1 MMYPD
6 LFSPI
11 TINRQTIKNRIAYP
25 SLGLLFSYDTKLND
39 KYYHYFEEMARG
51 GAGIVTVGPVGVDF
65 IGSGFVPL
73 SLAQDEAIDD
83 FAKACRLIRDQ
94 GASPWI
100 QLFHA
105 GAYAHPFLINNG
117 TPMAPSAVFSKYS
130 KTTPKEMTIEDIIGV
145 QTSFAAAAVR
155 AKEAGF
161 EGVEIIGSAGY
172 LITQFLSPLKNK
184 RKDEYGGSFEN
195 RTRFPRQV
203 IEMVRNRVGKDFP
216 IGVRMAGNDF
226 VQGSTTDETTP
237 QIARVYEAA
246 GADILN
252 VTGGWHESPI
262 PQLPMDLPRSGFA
275 FLAMN
280 IKQAVSIPVMASNRI
295 STPDQAD
302 KIIRDGQADMVNLGR
317 VLIADPFWPEKAKAG
332 RPEEIRPCVACS
344 QGCTDEL
351 FNGRPV
357 SCIGNARAGF
367 EGERQIQKTDA
378 PIKIM
383 IAGAGAA
390 GLEAAVTAARA
401 GHRVSLYEKTGDIG
415 GQIPLAA
422 APPHKSEILEYLRY
436 YRAMLK
442 KYEIPVHL
450 NTEVTPELLKTQAP
464 DHLIIAQGAA
474 PLVPPIDGIDDAS
487 VISSWDVL
495 AQDPPLG
502 KRVAVIGG
510 GAVGLETAHF
520 AAAKGCLTPEMLHF
534 LMTYEALPPARIRQ
548 YMFKGTSEVT
558 VFEMLEKAGQDVG
571 KSTKWILMGNLKRH
585 GVEIKT
591 SAKVMSL
598 TKGQVTFEQN
608 GEIKSQDFD
617 TVILALGSKSVNTL
631 EKTAQELNITCSVIG
646 DSIKPGKINDAVH
659 SGFLSISQI

>member
-1 MMYPD
+1 MYPD